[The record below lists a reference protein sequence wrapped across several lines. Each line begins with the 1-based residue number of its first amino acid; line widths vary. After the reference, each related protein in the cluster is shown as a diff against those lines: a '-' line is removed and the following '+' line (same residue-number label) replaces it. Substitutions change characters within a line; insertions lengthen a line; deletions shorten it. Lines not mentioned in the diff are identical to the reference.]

1 MVIVISGLIWI
12 EKLIYP
18 GGKKDTDMFNTRPS
32 VGKADASVII
42 SSSPLEMAHLADS
55 PIQPDWMI
63 LESVPCCSKMP
74 AHHENS
80 LWSTTRIKSRG
91 LVEGEWRMVR
101 LNERRVHRTMSRI
114 CCQLAGIRERCDDWR
129 P

>member
-42 SSSPLEMAHLADS
+42 SSSPLKWPILPTRPSS
-55 PIQPDWMI
+55 P
-63 LESVPCCSKMP
+63 
-74 AHHENS
+74 
-80 LWSTTRIKSRG
+80 TG
-91 LVEGEWRMVR
+91 
-101 LNERRVHRTMSRI
+101 
-114 CCQLAGIRERCDDWR
+114 
-129 P
+129 